1 MRRSSVTSGVS
12 SSPALRKRI
21 VSVGVVVKASACS
34 PRVRSDWVMNETVQ
48 YSLLS
53 RQEWTTLADMDRRAH
68 YLEVALRLFL
78 QHGFNGVSMDHL
90 VAEAGGSKATL
101 YRYFDSKEALFE
113 AIIDDVAAGAV
124 NSAGRDR
131 WDEVELEDGLRQLG
145 RATARSALDP
155 RTIHMLRLA
164 LGEQARFPE
173 LARTLF
179 EHGPRRTYARLREF
193 LAAQGRRRTDRR
205 PRPPDRRRAVPRRH
219 HRAPATPLGP
229 RPPTAA
235 TEGDRRARRS
245 SRPHVQRGVP
255 GARVDGR

>member
-1 MRRSSVTSGVS
+1 
-12 SSPALRKRI
+12 
-21 VSVGVVVKASACS
+21 
-34 PRVRSDWVMNETVQ
+34 MNETVQ

-131 WDEVELEDGLRQLG
+131 WDDVELEDGLRQLG
-145 RATARSALDP
+145 RATSRSALDP

-164 LGEQARFPE
+164 LGEQVRFPE

-193 LAAQGRRRTDRR
+193 LAAKVAAGQIDV
-205 PRPPDRRRAVPRRH
+205 PDLQIAAEQFLGGIVGHLQLRRALGQTPTDPSQITARVEAGVTTFLAA
-219 HRAPATPLGP
+219 HRA
-229 RPPTAA
+229 
-235 TEGDRRARRS
+235 
-245 SRPHVQRGVP
+245 H
-255 GARVDGR
+255 